1 MPAAHR
7 EVIDLLAGHRRIVL
21 VTLGVVLVGM
31 AVMAMAQVTQV
42 MAARQRQA
50 VRSLDDAL
58 LRVQPFV
65 AGVTQQVDALRLHL
79 EEVLVE
85 DDHDA
90 RVHQDELRMIGP
102 DRFAIP
108 VLPSGRRPADLGNLT
123 GVGKLAQLTPDQ
135 QRQLTAALA
144 LDPLFRIGRNNLAEV
159 SWAYVTTDWFIHM
172 HPFRPASE
180 YAFWSDVDLLGQEFY
195 RRARPQENPER
206 ETFWTAAYQDG
217 AGLGLMVTC
226 SSPVYQGERFIGT
239 VALDVT
245 LDGLKRMV
253 RAVELQA
260 GATLLVVN
268 HAGQVLSGPEVSSAD
283 AEISTL
289 AHVLPALPSLTAQRL
304 AALPA
309 LVPTTI
315 DGHQCV
321 TAEVPVTGWRLLVV
335 RPSASV
341 WSDVLGAVVPW
352 LALSLAIVLTALI
365 TAAVMI
371 RHAYVQPAQRLVQ
384 RLGTHGQ
391 GGAVAL
397 LAPAEV
403 PSYWQ
408 PWFAEV
414 DEVFAANRALLRAV
428 EQARDNLTHLVD
440 VRTGE
445 LSTKNRQLE
454 HALADL
460 QRMQETLVER
470 EKLASLGQLVAGL
483 SHELNTPVGVALGA
497 ATHLSDLVN
506 RLVARARDGQLL
518 RSDLDTF
525 VEESGRAVTLVESNL
540 AHAARLVRSFKR
552 VSADQTTGERRAVDL
567 SVYLSEVMT
576 SLSGLLHRQHTVR
589 LLQSPPIE
597 LDTCPGAL
605 TQVITNLVEN
615 AVVHAFP
622 AGSSG
627 TISLAALDLGNRV
640 QIVFQDDGVGMAED
654 VREHIFEPFFTTR
667 RGQGGTGLG
676 LSIVYTLV
684 TGTLGGEITCDSA
697 PGVGTT
703 FTIDLPRTPSRL

>member
-1 MPAAHR
+1 VPAAHR
-7 EVIDLLAGHRRIVL
+7 EVIDLLAGHRRIVIA
-21 VTLGVVLVGM
+21 TLGVVLVGM
-31 AVMAMAQVTQV
+31 AVMALAQITQV

-65 AGVTQQVDALRLHL
+65 AGVTQQVEALRLHL
-79 EEVLVE
+79 EEVLVVG
-85 DDHDA
+85 DHDA
-90 RVHQDELRMIGP
+90 RVHLDELRMIKP

-108 VLPSGRRPADLGNLT
+108 VLPAGRRPGDLGNLT
-123 GVGKLAQLTPDQ
+123 GVGQLGRLTNDQ
-135 QRQLTAALA
+135 QHQLTAALA

-159 SWAYVTTDWFIHM
+159 AWSYVTTDWFIHL

-180 YAFWSDVDLLGQEFY
+180 YSFWGDEDLLTHEFY
-195 RRARPQENPER
+195 TRARPQENPER

-226 SSPVYQGERFIGT
+226 ASPVYQGDRFIGS

-245 LDGLKRMV
+245 LDGLNRV
-253 RAVELQA
+253 LRAVELQA
-260 GATLLVVN
+260 GATLVVVN
-268 HAGQVLSGPEVSSAD
+268 HAGQVLSGPAVSSAD
-283 AEISTL
+283 EQISTL
-289 AHVLPALPSLTAQRL
+289 ARVLPALPSLTAQRL
-304 AALPA
+304 ASLPV

-321 TAEVPVTGWRLLVV
+321 TAEVPITGWRLLVV
-335 RPSASV
+335 RPSGSL
-341 WSDVLGAVVPW
+341 WSDVLAAVVPW

-371 RHAYVQPAQRLVQ
+371 RQAYVQPAQRLVQ
-384 RLGTHGQ
+384 RLGMHGQ
-391 GGAVAL
+391 DGVVPPLAL
-397 LAPAEV
+397 AEV
-403 PSYWQ
+403 PAYWQ

-414 DEVFAANRALLRAV
+414 DQVFAANRALLRAV
-428 EQARDNLTHLVD
+428 EQARDNLTHLVE
-440 VRTGE
+440 VRTSE
-445 LSTKNRQLE
+445 LSSKNRQLE
-454 HALADL
+454 QALANL
-460 QRMQETLVER
+460 QRMQETLIER

-497 ATHLSDLVN
+497 ATHLDDLVK
-506 RLVARARDGQLL
+506 RLVDRARDGQLL
-518 RSDLDTF
+518 RRDLDAF
-525 VEESGRAVTLVESNL
+525 VEESARAARLVESNL
-540 AHAARLVRSFKR
+540 AQAARLVRSFKR
-552 VSADQTTGERRAVDL
+552 VSADQTTGERRTIDL
-567 SVYLSEVMT
+567 PAYLSEVMT

-589 LLQSPPIE
+589 LRQSPPIG

-615 AVVHAFP
+615 AVIHAFP
-622 AGSSG
+622 PGSSG
-627 TISLAALDLGNRV
+627 TISLAAIDLGNRV
-640 QIVFQDDGVGMAED
+640 QIVFQDDGVGMAEE

-684 TGTLGGEITCDSA
+684 TGTLGGEIGCDSA

-703 FTIDLPRTPSRL
+703 FTIDLPRSPSRL

>member
-21 VTLGVVLVGM
+21 ATLGVVLVGM
-31 AVMAMAQVTQV
+31 AITAVVQISQAVQAQ
-42 MAARQRQA
+42 QRQA

-58 LRVQPFV
+58 LRIQPFI

-79 EEVLVE
+79 EEALVE
-85 DDHDA
+85 GDRDA
-90 RVHQDELRMIGP
+90 QLHFDELRMV
-102 DRFAIP
+102 DADHFAIP
-108 VLPSGRRPADLGNLT
+108 VLPAGRKPAQIGNLT
-123 GVGKLAQLTPDQ
+123 GIGHLGRLTLDQ

-144 LDPLFRIGRNNLAEV
+144 LDPLFRIGRHNLSEIAW
-159 SWAYVTTDWFIHM
+159 SYVTTDWFIHI
-172 HPFRPASE
+172 HPFRTPQE
-180 YAFWSDVDLLGQEFY
+180 YSFWDDPSLLTQEFY
-195 RRARPQENPER
+195 TRAHPTVNPER
-206 ETFWTAAYQDG
+206 ETFWTAPYQDG

-226 SSPVYQGERFIGT
+226 AAPIHQGERFIGS
-239 VALDVT
+239 VAVDVT
-245 LDGLKRMV
+245 LDGLNRML
-253 RAVELQA
+253 RAADLDD
-260 GATLLVVN
+260 GAALLLVN
-268 HAGQVLSGPEVSSAD
+268 ASGQVLSASSISSAD

-289 AHVLPALPSLTAQRL
+289 ARALPQVPDLTLERL
-304 AALPA
+304 MALQPLTPA
-309 LVPTTI
+309 TI
-315 DGHQCV
+315 NHHQCLI
-321 TAEVPVTGWRLLVV
+321 TEVPVTGWRLLVV
-335 RPSASV
+335 RPSAYL
-341 WSDVLGAVVPW
+341 WSDALTAVVPW
-352 LALSLAIVLTALI
+352 LALSLVIVLAALI

-384 RLGTHGQ
+384 RLGAHGQ
-391 GGAVAL
+391 GG
-397 LAPAEV
+397 EV
-403 PSYWQ
+403 PALAARDIPPYWQ

-414 DEVFAANRALLRAV
+414 DQVFAANRALLRAV

-445 LSTKNRQLE
+445 LSNKNRQLE
-454 HALADL
+454 RAFADL

-483 SHELNTPVGVALGA
+483 AHELNTPVGVALGA
-497 ATHLSDLVN
+497 STHLNALVT
-506 RLVARARDGQLL
+506 RLIAGIKDGAVL
-518 RSDLDTF
+518 RSGLDQF
-525 VEESGRAVTLVESNL
+525 VAESQRAVALVETNL

-552 VSADQTTGERRAVDL
+552 VSADQASGERRSIDL
-567 SVYLSEVMT
+567 SAYLSEVMT

-589 LLQSPPIE
+589 MLKSPPIE
-597 LDTCPGAL
+597 LDTCPGVL

-622 AGSSG
+622 EGRSG

-640 QIVFQDDGVGMAED
+640 QIVCKDDGIGMED
-654 VREHIFEPFFTTR
+654 AVRERVFEPFFTTR

-684 TGTLGGEITCDSA
+684 TGTLGGEISCDSA